1 MWQSLPVTWPMSHSW
16 QGLSPPEE
24 QLVALAMQ
32 VQKVLVWGG
41 RAVGQ
46 DGGMERLVRGE
57 GVPVR
62 GQQR

>member
-1 MWQSLPVTWPMSHSW
+1 MSHSW

-24 QLVALAMQ
+24 QLVALAMH